1 MKKYKC
7 PCCGNF
13 TLYEKPPGTYE
24 ICEVCNWEDDELQFR
39 NPNYA
44 GGANKLSL
52 EDARK
57 EYLKNNKI

>member
-44 GGANKLSL
+44 GGANALSL